1 MKSLRILLAFLRRD
15 WQIHRSYAA
24 SWLTA
29 LGHLLF
35 AMTAFFFVSR
45 LIDPA
50 HPATLAAYGGSY
62 FPFVFLGLLVSRVL
76 NVSLSSL
83 AGNLREE
90 QLQGSLEAIL
100 ATPIRLPEL
109 VGGSM
114 LWGFASVAVEAA
126 IAVAAA
132 VVLFKLN
139 LGAANL
145 AAAAVVTLLTIICLC
160 SLGVFSAC
168 GILLLKEFDP
178 TSWFLDGLMK
188 LVSGVFVP
196 VAVLPAWLKVF
207 SGWLPMT
214 YGLEGIRQ
222 AVLAGRT
229 LAELK
234 GPCLSL
240 VLFSVFLWPVAF
252 LAFFASLQ
260 RLKKDGALSFR

>member
-1 MKSLRILLAFLRRD
+1 MRSLRILMAFLRRD

-35 AMTAFFFVSR
+35 AMAAFFLVSR

-50 HPATLAAYGGSY
+50 TPASLAAYGGEY
-62 FPFVFLGLLVSRVL
+62 FPFVFLGLLVSRLL

-100 ATPIRLPEL
+100 SCPIRLPQL

-114 LWGFASVAVEAA
+114 IWGFASVIVETV
-126 IAVAAA
+126 IAVAVA
-132 VVLFKLN
+132 VVLFRFDLSHTDWVAGAVM
-139 LGAANL
+139 LGL
-145 AAAAVVTLLTIICLC
+145 TAVCFC
-160 SLGVFSAC
+160 SLGVLSAC
-168 GILLLKEFDP
+168 GILFFKEFDP
-178 TSWFLDGLMK
+178 TGWFLDGTMK

-196 VAVLPAWLKVF
+196 VAMFPSWLKAIA
-207 SGWLPMT
+207 GWLPMT
-214 YGLEGIRQ
+214 YGLEAVRQ

-229 LAELK
+229 LSELR

-240 VLFSVFLWPVAF
+240 FLFSVFLWPAGI
-252 LAFFASLQ
+252 LALSATLQ